1 MTEMTQDGIGAASKA
16 GLIATGSEQLVHP
29 VGFLAPR
36 RQSCRCRRGSLD
48 GVPNGLISAAH
59 NGRNEN
65 SDGEGGF
72 GDPADSDGSDDTEM
86 EAILQEFIE
95 TLIRLLEPRYAE
107 VVWHAEI
114 LNHSPTRIAT
124 DLGLSEQIVTRRL
137 ELGRRTLLHLLML
150 TLESPLEV

>member
-1 MTEMTQDGIGAASKA
+1 
-16 GLIATGSEQLVHP
+16 
-29 VGFLAPR
+29 
-36 RQSCRCRRGSLD
+36 
-48 GVPNGLISAAH
+48 
-59 NGRNEN
+59 
-65 SDGEGGF
+65 
-72 GDPADSDGSDDTEM
+72 M

-95 TLIRLLEPRYAE
+95 TLIRLLESRYAE